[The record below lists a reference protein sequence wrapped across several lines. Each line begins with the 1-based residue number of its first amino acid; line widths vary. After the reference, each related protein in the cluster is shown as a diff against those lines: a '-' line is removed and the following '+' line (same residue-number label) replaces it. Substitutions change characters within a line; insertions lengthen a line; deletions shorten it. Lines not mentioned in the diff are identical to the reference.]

1 MTPKKPKTELQLAL
15 GECKDGFAIA
25 AAFSFFINLL
35 MLVSPLYM
43 LQVYDRVLTARSGYT
58 LVMLTVLALFLLG
71 VMGGLEFLR
80 SQVLVRIGNR
90 IDTRLAERL
99 FTAVYKRSLAL
110 ASGSRTQPLSDLL
123 TLRQFLT
130 GQGLFAFFDAP
141 WAPLFIIV
149 IFMMH
154 PLLGMVALGGGVAL
168 FALALLMENVTR
180 QPLQQ
185 ANVEAMRATGFAE
198 TNLRNAEVLE
208 AMGMLPG
215 MRSRW
220 YASQQKMLALQ
231 SLASDRAGVV
241 SAITKFTR
249 LVIQTLILGVGA
261 WLAIKNE
268 ITPGMM
274 IASSIIMGRALAPV
288 EQAIGVWK
296 LLIAA
301 RGAYSRLTELLEKIP
316 AVKDRMQLPA
326 PTGTMTL
333 EGVVAVPPGGQQP
346 TLRGITLQFNAGEAI
361 GVIGPSAAG
370 KSTLARLIVG
380 VWPAYA
386 GKVRLD
392 GADIQSWDRE
402 LLGPHMGYLPQDVE
416 LFNGTVAENIARFAE
431 VDAEAVVE
439 AARKAGVH
447 EMILRLAQGYDT
459 QIGEGGSVLSAG
471 QRQRI
476 GLARALYGD
485 PKLVVLDEPNSNL
498 DDEGEAA
505 LNAAIMELK
514 GRGRTAIIIAHRPSV
529 LAAVDR
535 IVVLRDGQVQMFGP
549 RQEVLSKFVRP
560 VATPVQAPP
569 QQAAQAPGPVAPAGA
584 LSGGAA

>member
-1 MTPKKPKTELQLAL
+1 
-15 GECKDGFAIA
+15 
-25 AAFSFFINLL
+25 
-35 MLVSPLYM
+35 
-43 LQVYDRVLTARSGYT
+43 
-58 LVMLTVLALFLLG
+58 
-71 VMGGLEFLR
+71 
-80 SQVLVRIGNR
+80 
-90 IDTRLAERL
+90 
-99 FTAVYKRSLAL
+99 
-110 ASGSRTQPLSDLL
+110 
-123 TLRQFLT
+123 
-130 GQGLFAFFDAP
+130 
-141 WAPLFIIV
+141 
-149 IFMMH
+149 
-154 PLLGMVALGGGVAL
+154 
-168 FALALLMENVTR
+168 
-180 QPLQQ
+180 
-185 ANVEAMRATGFAE
+185 
-198 TNLRNAEVLE
+198 
-208 AMGMLPG
+208 
-215 MRSRW
+215 
-220 YASQQKMLALQ
+220 
-231 SLASDRAGVV
+231 
-241 SAITKFTR
+241 
-249 LVIQTLILGVGA
+249 
-261 WLAIKNE
+261 
-268 ITPGMM
+268 M

-301 RGAYSRLTELLEKIP
+301 RGAYARLTELLEKIP
-316 AVKDRMQLPA
+316 ATKDRMQLPA
-326 PTGTMTL
+326 PTGAMSL

-380 VWPAYA
+380 IWPAYA

-459 QIGEGGSVLSAG
+459 QIGDGGSVLSAG

-535 IVVLRDGQVQMFGP
+535 IVVLRDGQVQMFGA

-569 QQAAQAPGPVAPAGA
+569 QQAQAPGPMAPAGA